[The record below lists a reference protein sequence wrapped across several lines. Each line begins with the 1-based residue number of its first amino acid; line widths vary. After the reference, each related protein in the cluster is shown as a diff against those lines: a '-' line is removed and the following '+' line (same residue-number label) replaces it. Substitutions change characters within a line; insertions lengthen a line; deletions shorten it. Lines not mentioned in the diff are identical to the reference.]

1 MRQKWLKSPQCT
13 PLSPHL
19 RSVRNGAQT
28 QVDVLCTYRQVPNSL
43 RLPAKPI
50 FYDLSWQTRGITRLG
65 PYSLDKDSLYIN
77 GECLLSPPPCPPA
90 CYKGFQLPV
99 LSGDIR
105 IQIQAP
111 NQKPTYT
118 PEDCSFII
126 PSLRVLNLRHE
137 PSFSLPV

>member
-1 MRQKWLKSPQCT
+1 MVKISSFS
-13 PLSPHL
+13 PLSPQL
-19 RSVRNGAQT
+19 RSVKNGAQT

-43 RLPAKPI
+43 GLPAKPI

-77 GECLLSPPPCPPA
+77 GECLQSPPPCPPA

-105 IQIQAP
+105 FEIQAP
-111 NQKPTYT
+111 NQNPTYT
-118 PEDCSFII
+118 PEDCSFIS
-126 PSLRVLNLRHE
+126 PSLRDLKLRHE
-137 PSFSLPV
+137 PSCSLPV

>member
-1 MRQKWLKSPQCT
+1 MKQRWLKSPQCT
-13 PLSPHL
+13 PLSPQL
-19 RSVRNGAQT
+19 RSAKNGAQT

-43 RLPAKPI
+43 GLPAKPI
-50 FYDLSWQTRGITRLG
+50 FYDLSWQTHGITRLG

-99 LSGDIR
+99 PSGDIR

-111 NQKPTYT
+111 NQKPHLHPRRLLLYKSQL
-118 PEDCSFII
+118 ESFE
-126 PSLRVLNLRHE
+126 SKT
-137 PSFSLPV
+137 